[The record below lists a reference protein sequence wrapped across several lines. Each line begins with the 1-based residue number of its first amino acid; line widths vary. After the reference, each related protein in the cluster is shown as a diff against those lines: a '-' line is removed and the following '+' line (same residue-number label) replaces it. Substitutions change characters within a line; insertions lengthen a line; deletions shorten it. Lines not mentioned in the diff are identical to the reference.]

1 MVAELCAGVKQVY
14 KLAFRLMG
22 VATQAQRA
30 RGSLDE
36 GASWLKLTSDD
47 GCHRD
52 ARACSCAGDRKDPG
66 VAADAAEN
74 APTDGYDQTNRR

>member
-1 MVAELCAGVKQVY
+1 MVAELCAGEKQVY

-22 VATQAQRA
+22 VAMPSP
-30 RGSLDE
+30 GEESLDE

-47 GCHRD
+47 GCYRD

>member
-1 MVAELCAGVKQVY
+1 MVAELCAGEKQVY

-22 VATQAQRA
+22 VSMPSSGE
-30 RGSLDE
+30 GSLDE

-52 ARACSCAGDRKDPG
+52 ARACSCAGNRKDPG

>member
-22 VATQAQRA
+22 VAMPSSGE
-30 RGSLDE
+30 GSLDE

-52 ARACSCAGDRKDPG
+52 ASA
-66 VAADAAEN
+66 
-74 APTDGYDQTNRR
+74 